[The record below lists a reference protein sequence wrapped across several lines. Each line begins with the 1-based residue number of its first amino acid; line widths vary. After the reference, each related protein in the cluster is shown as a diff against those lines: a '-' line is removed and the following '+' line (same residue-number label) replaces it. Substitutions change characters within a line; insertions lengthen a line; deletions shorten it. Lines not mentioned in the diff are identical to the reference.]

1 MQDKHQAAYGESG
14 YGMYLNVPETNSFAQ
29 AYAKARKTA
38 KGKVDRYKLNASDL
52 RGSHVYAVRGIQHL
66 DGKPHKEDKE
76 EFCEGVFF
84 YADRQGSIFADK
96 ALCYQSIAE
105 MADEFRHKFAAY
117 LPQDFSFEAHM
128 AHFAGSVV
136 C

>member
-1 MQDKHQAAYGESG
+1 MQNRHQAAYGESG
-14 YGMYLNVPETNSFAQ
+14 YGMYLNVPETSSFAQ

-38 KGKVDRYKLNASDL
+38 KGKVDWYKLNASDL
-52 RGSHVYAVRGIQHL
+52 RGSTVYAVREIQHL

-76 EFCEGVFF
+76 EFCEGIFF
-84 YADRQGSIFADK
+84 YADKS
-96 ALCYQSIAE
+96 LCYQSISE

-128 AHFAGSVV
+128 AHFAGSVI